1 MVDAF
6 NYAKQRM
13 ENCEHALCICR
24 HRRRCRRARLSSCRS
39 GRLPGCNTAAARSY
53 LALPCHTP
61 PLRLVDCSKFHDA
74 TFNYQCVAVACFGF
88 GFGFGFGY
96 VAHAIKPLPIA
107 SVCPSVCAR
116 VSVSM
121 CVCVCVCV
129 VCAIAMFVV
138 IMALSGAARGY
149 WRHRLCSSDNVT
161 PEANSQDLSA

>member
-1 MVDAF
+1 MAT
-6 NYAKQRM
+6 RS
-13 ENCEHALCICR
+13 AL
-24 HRRRCRRARLSSCRS
+24 AWS
-39 GRLPGCNTAAARSY
+39 G
-53 LALPCHTP
+53 LPCHTS
-61 PLRLVDCSKFHDA
+61 LWLVDCSKFHDA
-74 TFNYQCVAVACFGF
+74 TFNYQCVAVACF

-116 VSVSM
+116 VSVF
-121 CVCVCVCV
+121 VCLSLYVSVCV

-149 WRHRLCSSDNVT
+149 WRQRLCSSDNVT